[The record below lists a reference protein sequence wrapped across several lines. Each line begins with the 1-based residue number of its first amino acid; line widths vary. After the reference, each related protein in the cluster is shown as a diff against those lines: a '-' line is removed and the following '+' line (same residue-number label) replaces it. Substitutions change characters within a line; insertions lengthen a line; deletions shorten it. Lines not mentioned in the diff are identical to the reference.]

1 MPPKRTPEEEMNAKL
16 NSILDQLST
25 ITKRL
30 DKVDLLSKQLSN
42 IEGSMK
48 TLTADN
54 TAMKKSI
61 ESNTEAISTIQ
72 SNQNRMDQYNR
83 SWSVRIMELP
93 LTEEEEA
100 DPFHLVA
107 TVYEKVFLPL
117 LTGAKEKKIIQRIPS
132 CEQLLERAHVLPA
145 NKAGA
150 TKPIICRFLNRD
162 YRAICFRLKKSYAT
176 RVESGG
182 ARTRAG
188 ASGGDTGEVRP
199 KYAFPFYEDPT
210 AATFKKL
217 KELQADPRVE
227 ACWSVNGL
235 LRYRLAGSEQV
246 KRVNHLTPSILSL
259 NNILYSERDFGSC
272 SQIL

>member
-1 MPPKRTPEEEMNAKL
+1 MPPKKTPEEEMNTKL

-30 DKVDLLSKQLSN
+30 DKVDLLSEQLSN
-42 IEGSMK
+42 IEGSMR

-54 TAMKKSI
+54 IEMKKNI
-61 ESNTEAISTIQ
+61 RNITEDITSLQI
-72 SNQNRMDQYNR
+72 NQNRMDQYNR
-83 SWSVRIMELP
+83 SWSVRITELH
-93 LTEEEEA
+93 LTEEEENN
-100 DPFHLVA
+100 PFLLVNSA
-107 TVYEKVFLPL
+107 YEKVFLPI
-117 LTGAKEKKIIQRIPS
+117 LTGAKEKKIIPRIPT

-182 ARTRAG
+182 TRTRAG
-188 ASGGDTGEVRP
+188 ASGGDSGEARP
-199 KYAFPFYEDPT
+199 KYAYPFYEDLT

-217 KELQADPRVE
+217 KELQSDPRVE

-235 LRYRLAGSEQV
+235 LRFRLAGSEQV
-246 KRVNHLTPSILSL
+246 RRVKQPLDTIESILK
-259 NNILYSERDFGSC
+259 
-272 SQIL
+272 